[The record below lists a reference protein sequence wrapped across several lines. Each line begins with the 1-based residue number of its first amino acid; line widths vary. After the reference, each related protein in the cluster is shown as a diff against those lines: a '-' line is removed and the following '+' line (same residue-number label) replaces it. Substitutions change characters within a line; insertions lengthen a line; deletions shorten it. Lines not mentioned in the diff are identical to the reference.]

1 MNIEQIRKDIDLLEG
16 SLIQLAVDSTDG
28 SYIEIKKYLKEIV
41 TEEFDNS
48 DEITVLFILAE
59 NALDTLEWQIKDI
72 KPFN

>member
-1 MNIEQIRKDIDLLEG
+1 MNIEQIKEELTMLEG

-41 TEEFDNS
+41 TEEFDNN
-48 DEITVLFILAE
+48 DELTVLFILAE
-59 NALDTLEWQIKDI
+59 NALDTLEWQIRDI

>member
-1 MNIEQIRKDIDLLEG
+1 MNIEQIRKAIDLLEG

>member
-1 MNIEQIRKDIDLLEG
+1 MNIEQIKKDIDLLEG

>member
-1 MNIEQIRKDIDLLEG
+1 MNIEQIKEELAMLEG
-16 SLIQLAVDSTDG
+16 HLLQLAIDETDG
-28 SYIEIKKYLKEIV
+28 TYIEIKKYLKEIV

>member
-1 MNIEQIRKDIDLLEG
+1 MNIEQIKEELIMLEG
-16 SLIQLAVDSTDG
+16 HLLQLAVDSTDG

-59 NALDTLEWQIKDI
+59 NALNTLEWQIKDI

>member
-16 SLIQLAVDSTDG
+16 SLIQLAVNSTDG

-41 TEEFDNS
+41 TEEFDNN
-48 DEITVLFILAE
+48 DELTVLFILAE

>member
-1 MNIEQIRKDIDLLEG
+1 MNIEQIRKDIDQLEG

>member
-16 SLIQLAVDSTDG
+16 SLIQSAVDSTDG
-28 SYIEIKKYLKEIV
+28 SYIEIKKYLKEII

>member
-1 MNIEQIRKDIDLLEG
+1 MNIEQIKEELTMLEG
-16 SLIQLAVDSTDG
+16 HLLQNAIDNTDG

>member
-16 SLIQLAVDSTDG
+16 SLIQSAVYSTDG

>member
-1 MNIEQIRKDIDLLEG
+1 MNIEQIREDIDLLEG

>member
-1 MNIEQIRKDIDLLEG
+1 MSIEQIKKDLTMLEG

-41 TEEFDNS
+41 TEEFDNN
-48 DEITVLFILAE
+48 DELTVLFILAE
-59 NALDTLEWQIKDI
+59 NALDTLEWQIRDI

>member
-1 MNIEQIRKDIDLLEG
+1 MNIEQIKEDIDLLEG

-41 TEEFDNS
+41 TEEFDNN
-48 DEITVLFILAE
+48 DELTVLFILAE
-59 NALDTLEWQIKDI
+59 NALDTLEWQIRDI